1 MATENPVESLQ
12 EEATCPICLEYF
24 KAPVILD
31 CGHNF
36 CRLCVTQCWQGSD
49 ANFSCP
55 QCREIL
61 QHRNFRPNRQL
72 ANVVELAKQLRLQ
85 AAKGVEG
92 ERVCEIHG
100 EELKLFCE
108 EDQTPICLVCDRS
121 KEHRAHTV
129 VPIEEAAQEYKKKI
143 QTHLMSLKKEREK
156 LQEIK
161 VTDTQRSW
169 EHLKQIE
176 AERLKIMSEFEQLHQ
191 FLREQEQLLL
201 ARLAELDQEIV
212 KLQDE
217 NVTKLSKEISR
228 LSEQISELEGK
239 CRQPASEF
247 LQDIRSTMNRSEEE
261 KFQQLLEASSDLE
274 RSLSHFCQKNIAVK
288 LTLNKLKDSLP
299 LELKTGKG
307 KSMGSDGKGTF
318 PASVTLDRDTA
329 HPRLLLSVDRK
340 ILTWNVIRLNR
351 PEHPQRFDSSP
362 CVLGCE
368 GFTTGRHCW
377 EVEVGNGT
385 AWAVGVARE
394 SVKRKEELSAAPER
408 GIWAVQRWG
417 FQFQALSSPPTP
429 LSLSCVPSRIRVSL
443 DCEQGQVA
451 FFNAGS
457 EAPIFTF
464 PPTSFTGERIYPFFW
479 VWGVGSQLTLYS

>member
-36 CRLCVTQCWQGSD
+36 CRLCVTQCWQGSN

-72 ANVVELAKQLRLQ
+72 ANV
-85 AAKGVEG
+85 AKGAEG
-92 ERVCEIHG
+92 ERVCETHG
-100 EELKLFCE
+100 EALKLFCE

-121 KEHRAHTV
+121 KEHRAHAV
-129 VPIEEAAQEYKKKI
+129 VPIEEAAQEYKVG
-143 QTHLMSLKKEREK
+143 QHHVVEK
-156 LQEIK
+156 LQEIQMM
-161 VTDTQRSW
+161 DTQRSW
-169 EHLKQIE
+169 EHLRQ
-176 AERLKIMSEFEQLHQ
+176 KIMSEFEQLHQ
-191 FLREQEQLLL
+191 FLREQERLLL

-217 NVTKLSKEISR
+217 NVTKLSKEISH

-247 LQDIRSTMNRSEEE
+247 LQVRDIISPPQIPTQGG
-261 KFQQLLEASSDLE
+261 KV
-274 RSLSHFCQKNIAVK
+274 SHFSQT
-288 LTLNKLKDSLP
+288 TLALLLSP
-299 LELKTGKG
+299 V
-307 KSMGSDGKGTF
+307 
-318 PASVTLDRDTA
+318 SVTLDPDTA

-340 ILTWNVIRLNR
+340 ILTWDVIRLNC
-351 PEHPQRFDSSP
+351 PEHPQRFDLSP

-368 GFTTGRHCW
+368 GFTSGRHCW
-377 EVEVGNGT
+377 EVEVGDGT
-385 AWAVGVARE
+385 AWAVGVATE
-394 SVKRKEELSAAPER
+394 SVKRKEELSAAPEV

-417 FQFQALSSPPTP
+417 FQFRALTSPPTP
-429 LSLSCVPSRIRVSL
+429 LSLSCVPSRIQVSL

-451 FFNAGS
+451 FFSADS
-457 EAPIFTF
+457 EDPIFTF
-464 PPTSFTGERIYPFFW
+464 PSTSFMGERLRPFFW
-479 VWGVGSQLTLYS
+479 VWGIGSQLTLYS

>member
-1 MATENPVESLQ
+1 MAMENPVESLQ

-36 CRLCVTQCWQGSD
+36 CRLCVTQCWQGSN

-72 ANVVELAKQLRLQ
+72 ANVVELAKQLSLQ
-85 AAKGVEG
+85 VTKGAEG
-92 ERVCEIHG
+92 ERVCETHG
-100 EELKLFCE
+100 EALKLFCE
-108 EDQTPICLVCDRS
+108 EDQTPICMVCDRS
-121 KEHRAHTV
+121 KEHRAHAV

-143 QTHLMSLKKEREK
+143 ETYLMSLKKEREK
-156 LQEIK
+156 LQEIQMM
-161 VTDTQRSW
+161 DTQRSW
-169 EHLKQIE
+169 EHLKQTE
-176 AERLKIMSEFEQLHQ
+176 AERQKIMSEFEQLHQ
-191 FLREQEQLLL
+191 FLREQERLLL

-247 LQDIRSTMNRSEEE
+247 LQDIRSTMSRSEEG
-261 KFQQLLEASSDLE
+261 KFQQLLEASSELE

-288 LTLNKLKDSLP
+288 LTLNKLKEVLP

-307 KSMGSDGKGTF
+307 KSMGSDGKV
-318 PASVTLDRDTA
+318 SVTLDPDTA

-340 ILTWNVIRLNR
+340 ILTWGVIRLNH
-351 PEHPQRFDSSP
+351 PEHPQRFDLSP

-368 GFTTGRHCW
+368 GFTSGRHCW
-377 EVEVGNGT
+377 EVEVGDGT

-394 SVKRKEELSAAPER
+394 SVKRKEELSPAPDG

-417 FQFQALSSPPTP
+417 FRFQALTSPSTP
-429 LSLSCVPSRIRVSL
+429 LSLSSIPSRIQVSL

-451 FFNAGS
+451 FFSADS
-457 EAPIFTF
+457 EDPIFTF
-464 PPTSFTGERIYPFFW
+464 PSISFTGERLRPFFW

>member
-36 CRLCVTQCWQGSD
+36 CRLCVTQCWQGSN

-85 AAKGVEG
+85 VAKGAEG
-92 ERVCEIHG
+92 ERVCETHG
-100 EELKLFCE
+100 EALKLFCE

-121 KEHRAHTV
+121 KEHRAHAV

-143 QTHLMSLKKEREK
+143 QIHLMSLKKEREK
-156 LQEIK
+156 LQEIQMM
-161 VTDTQRSW
+161 DTQRSW
-169 EHLKQIE
+169 EHLVG
-176 AERLKIMSEFEQLHQ
+176 ANTERQKIMSEFEQLHQ
-191 FLREQEQLLL
+191 FLREQERLLL

-217 NVTKLSKEISR
+217 NVTKLSKEISH

-247 LQDIRSTMNRSEEE
+247 LQDIRSTMTRETTQNCR
-261 KFQQLLEASSDLE
+261 
-274 RSLSHFCQKNIAVK
+274 
-288 LTLNKLKDSLP
+288 
-299 LELKTGKG
+299 
-307 KSMGSDGKGTF
+307 TF
-318 PASVTLDRDTA
+318 SPSPGLRVSVTLDPDTA

-340 ILTWNVIRLNR
+340 ILTWDVIRLNC
-351 PEHPQRFDSSP
+351 PEHPQRFDLSP

-368 GFTTGRHCW
+368 GFTSGRHCW
-377 EVEVGNGT
+377 EVEVGDGT
-385 AWAVGVARE
+385 AWAVGVATE
-394 SVKRKEELSAAPER
+394 SVKRKEELSAAPEV

-417 FQFQALSSPPTP
+417 FQFRALTSPPTP
-429 LSLSCVPSRIRVSL
+429 LSLSCVPSRIQVSL

-451 FFNAGS
+451 FFSADS
-457 EAPIFTF
+457 EDPIFTF
-464 PPTSFTGERIYPFFW
+464 PSTSFMGERLRPFFW
-479 VWGVGSQLTLYS
+479 VWGIGSQLTLYS